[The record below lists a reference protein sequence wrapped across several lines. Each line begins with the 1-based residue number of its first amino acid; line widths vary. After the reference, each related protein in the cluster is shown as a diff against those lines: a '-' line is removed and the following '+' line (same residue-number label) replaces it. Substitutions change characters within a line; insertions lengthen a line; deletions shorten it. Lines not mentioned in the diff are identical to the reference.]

1 LLNKITCQGRLCAAP
16 ELKHTESGKAVT
28 NFTLA
33 VDRDH
38 NRDET
43 DFIDVVAW
51 NGTAEF
57 VSKYFRKG
65 SMCIVSGRL
74 QMRRYESKDGTNRT
88 AYEIVADSVYFGE
101 SRRDGA

>member
-1 LLNKITCQGRLCAAP
+1 MSLNRITVQGRLTRAP
-16 ELKHTESGKAVT
+16 EERRLESGKAVT

-38 NRDET
+38 NREET
-43 DFIDVVAW
+43 DFIDCVAW

-74 QMRRYESKDGTNRT
+74 QMRKYEAKDGTNRT
-88 AYEIVADSVYFGE
+88 AYEIVADSVYFVE
-101 SRRDGA
+101 SKKD